1 MELNKSIKKVLACVL
16 SLALVITS
24 ITIGTKPTKAADW
37 AFTSTKVVANDAKT
51 QYLVTVEYNAC
62 NEAEP
67 DNYWYAVYIDQVDD
81 EHLGIASNDWNW
93 WAEKYSY
100 PGTNE
105 DGTPKYGMVAG
116 RHIFDNVCKTAN
128 GQVLGLGE
136 THKIIV
142 VAYERTP
149 GATLEEDTFTKVDSI
164 ETEVTIPSEL
174 PTFTDEELAIKDMEN
189 SLTTDSNLA
198 LGKDTF
204 CNWADAIPELTDGN
218 LGTRAQSTVKG
229 DDDYF
234 GVDLGEVKTIRR
246 VVIKWEASYAEE
258 YDIYTSTDGEEYTK
272 AASAVMNDTKNLIIK
287 TSFKAVEARYV
298 KVVQTKASGN
308 SKGYGVSPFEM
319 GVYEGTIEDETTTP
333 EPSTEDTTTAATS
346 ELVWTDAVAD
356 SKWYTNG
363 NWEYYFGDW
372 NASQGKVAVD
382 SENPNRVAIVAT
394 NSLWHD
400 AWGTQIKFV
409 AEGLTPGATYTIS
422 YDIIADNNDGKIKTS
437 ASDAEIALVAGKQT
451 VSRTDAAD
459 ENGKLELAVGMGW
472 VGLNNKL
479 IMENLKVVD
488 AEGNEVNPKPDKPD
502 ETTTPS
508 DPVETTTPSDPV
520 ETTTPSD
527 SDETTAPSKPDETT
541 TPSEPDK
548 TTAAP
553 KKVNVPKV
561 KVKSASKKKA
571 SKKVKISLKKVKG
584 AKKYQVQ
591 ISKTKKFKKVL
602 VKKTVKKAKF
612 TIKSK
617 KIKNKKKLYVRVK
630 AVKIVGG
637 KSYKGKWSKPKKI
650 KIKK

>member
-24 ITIGTKPTKAADW
+24 ITINGKTTKAAGW
-37 AFTSTKVVANDAKT
+37 TFTSTQVVANDAKT

-62 NEAEP
+62 NDAEP

-81 EHLGIASNDWNW
+81 GHLGIASNDWNW

-116 RHIFDNVCKTAN
+116 RHIFDNICKTAN

-174 PTFTDEELAIKDMEN
+174 PTLSDEEQAIKDMEN

-218 LGTRAQSTVKG
+218 LGTRPQSTVKG

-234 GVDLGEVKTIRR
+234 GVDLGEIKSIRR

-258 YDIYTSTDGEEYTK
+258 YDIYTSVDGEEYTK
-272 AASAVMNDTKNLIIK
+272 VASAIMNDTKNMIIK

-298 KVVQTKASGN
+298 KVVQTKTSGN
-308 SKGYGVSPFEM
+308 SKAYGISPFEM
-319 GVYEGTIEDETTTP
+319 GVYEGTVEDETTTP
-333 EPSTEDTTTAATS
+333 SEPSTDETTTPSTTS

-372 NASQGKVAVD
+372 NASQGKIAVD

-394 NSLWHD
+394 NSLWYD
-400 AWGTQIKFV
+400 AWGIQMKFV

-422 YDIIADNNDGKIKTS
+422 YDIIADKNDGKIKTS
-437 ASDAEIALVAGKQT
+437 ASDAEILLVAGKQT

-488 AEGNEVNPKPDKPD
+488 AEGNEVNPKPGKPD
-502 ETTTPS
+502 
-508 DPVETTTPSDPV
+508 

-527 SDETTAPSKPDETT
+527 SDETTTPSEPDETT

-553 KKVNVPKV
+553 KKVSVPKV

-617 KIKNKKKLYVRVK
+617 KLKNKKKLYVRVK
-630 AVKIVGG
+630 AVKVVGG